1 MTICSTSPRLRGR
14 AFCVCFIVALLLVT
28 DDWECVN
35 KKNRGAS
42 LAGSQRWYAACRR
55 MEADVKLVCN
65 FQEHLLRT
73 PAVADSKNEETFK
86 VVDRRLFG
94 EDGELRQ
101 DVVEQE
107 RRNEEAAEKK
117 AAAQAESKAKAA
129 AAAAAA
135 AATMPAPTQNAGAV
149 AANAGSAGA
158 PGNGAGLAEV
168 TPEDAAAEAQDS
180 GEINPTSRS
189 FQMLI
194 DFLTRNAA
202 AMLGGMAD
210 PRTGQAFVDLE
221 GAREV
226 IDMLD
231 ALREKTRGNLSK
243 EDDNLLI
250 EVIGSLK
257 LTFMEISK
265 VAAEQMAKKAK
276 AK

>member
-1 MTICSTSPRLRGR
+1 
-14 AFCVCFIVALLLVT
+14 
-28 DDWECVN
+28 
-35 KKNRGAS
+35 
-42 LAGSQRWYAACRR
+42 
-55 MEADVKLVCN
+55 
-65 FQEHLLRT
+65 
-73 PAVADSKNEETFK
+73 VADSKHEDTFK

-94 EDGELRQ
+94 EDGELRK

-107 RRNEEAAEKK
+107 RLNEEAAEKK
-117 AAAQAESKAKAA
+117 AAAQAEAKAKAA
-129 AAAAAA
+129 AASSAGKAAAA
-135 AATMPAPTQNAGAV
+135 P
-149 AANAGSAGA
+149 AANPFAANSDVPGA
-158 PGNGAGLAEV
+158 PGNGAALAGV

-180 GEINPTSRS
+180 GEMNPTSRS
-189 FQMLI
+189 FQLLI

-231 ALREKTRGNLSK
+231 ALREKTKGNLSK
-243 EDDNLLI
+243 DDDNLLI

>member
-1 MTICSTSPRLRGR
+1 
-14 AFCVCFIVALLLVT
+14 VAT
-28 DDWECVN
+28 
-35 KKNRGAS
+35 R
-42 LAGSQRWYAACRR
+42 AACRR
-55 MEADVKLVCN
+55 AEADVKLACN
-65 FQEHLLRT
+65 FQEQLLRI
-73 PAVADSKNEETFK
+73 PAVADSKHEETFK

-117 AAAQAESKAKAA
+117 AAAQAEKKAEAA
-129 AAAAAA
+129 AASSAGKAV
-135 AATMPAPTQNAGAV
+135 PAQTASPLPANTGALDALGAV
-149 AANAGSAGA
+149 
-158 PGNGAGLAEV
+158 GNGDALAGV
-168 TPEDAAAEAQDS
+168 TPEEAAAEAQDA
-180 GEINPTSRS
+180 GEMNPTSRS

-243 EDDNLLI
+243 DDDNLLI

>member
-1 MTICSTSPRLRGR
+1 
-14 AFCVCFIVALLLVT
+14 
-28 DDWECVN
+28 
-35 KKNRGAS
+35 
-42 LAGSQRWYAACRR
+42 
-55 MEADVKLVCN
+55 
-65 FQEHLLRT
+65 
-73 PAVADSKNEETFK
+73 VADSKHEETFK

-94 EDGELRQ
+94 EDGELRK

-107 RRNEEAAEKK
+107 RRNEEAAEKQ
-117 AAAQAESKAKAA
+117 AAAQAQEKAKAA
-129 AAAAAA
+129 AASSVGKAI
-135 AATMPAPTQNAGAV
+135 PAQTPSPI
-149 AANAGSAGA
+149 AANADALD
-158 PGNGAGLAEV
+158 PTGNGKALAEV
-168 TPEDAAAEAQDS
+168 TPEDAAADAQDS